1 MLGGPLDLISGECLV
16 CVMTGACTAVW
27 DQVLTGSH
35 GVSEIPQSFPQVCP
49 NDSRTSH
56 QAPPLSKALSF
67 LTLPH

>member
-35 GVSEIPQSFPQVCP
+35 GVS
-49 NDSRTSH
+49 
-56 QAPPLSKALSF
+56 
-67 LTLPH
+67 